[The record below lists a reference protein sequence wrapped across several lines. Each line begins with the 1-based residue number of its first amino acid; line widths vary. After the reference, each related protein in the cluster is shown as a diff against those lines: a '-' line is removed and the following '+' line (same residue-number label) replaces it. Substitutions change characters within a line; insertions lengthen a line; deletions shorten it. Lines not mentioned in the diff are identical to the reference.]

1 MPGVYGPHGSG
12 ETGAKRAAQLARGGR
27 RFTRS
32 GEAVHRA
39 WHPPGMWMYFAA
51 AVGLLAALSLP
62 FVVAARSLALAA
74 ATRADRAR
82 DELGPERRARLERYV
97 SR

>member
-1 MPGVYGPHGSG
+1 VQSG
-12 ETGAKRAAQLARGGR
+12 RHNLRAVGADSLDRVR
-27 RFTRS
+27 
-32 GEAVHRA
+32 AVHRA

-62 FVVAARSLALAA
+62 FVVAARALALAA